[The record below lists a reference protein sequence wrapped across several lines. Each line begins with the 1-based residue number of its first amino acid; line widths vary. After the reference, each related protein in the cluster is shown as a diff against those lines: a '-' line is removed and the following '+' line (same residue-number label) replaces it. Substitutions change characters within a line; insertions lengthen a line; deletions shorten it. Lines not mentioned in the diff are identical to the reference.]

1 MFSSVHSSTANKR
14 QYKNKQ
20 KENFTWNISLS
31 IKHGTFFLHK
41 RKGKVKQMINASS
54 FCFSNKENKKKTEQK
69 MQRKANK
76 TYYMLNYKQIN

>member
-14 QYKNKQ
+14 QYKNEQ

-41 RKGKVKQMINASS
+41 RKGKVRQMINASS
-54 FCFSNKENKKKTEQK
+54 FCFSNEENKKKPNSKCRERQTK
-69 MQRKANK
+69 H
-76 TYYMLNYKQIN
+76 TTC